1 MKLLALLA
9 VAGLTSVSLAQTDS
23 PKLPSAQPAAKPTAV
38 RVDPALA
45 DYKPV
50 QGISGSIK
58 SIGSDSMNNLMDAWA
73 NDFKKLYPAVNIEIE
88 GKGSATAP
96 AALIENQAQFGPMSR
111 PMKADEIDAF
121 EKKFGYKPT
130 LLRTGVDSLAVFVH
144 KDNPLD
150 EISLDQVKR
159 LFSVAGPTMT
169 WGDLGVTGPL
179 AGQPVALY
187 GRNSASGTYG
197 YFKEVALSKSDFKA
211 SVKEQPGSSAVVQAV
226 GTDRAGIGY
235 SGIGYVT
242 ADVKALRVSKGAG
255 PAIEGNFETA
265 LNGKYPLARF
275 LYVYINKGSE
285 PLDPLRAEFIRF
297 IFSRNGQET
306 VIKDG
311 YFPVPPKVAQ
321 DDLKKCGL

>member
-1 MKLLALLA
+1 MKLTPLLVLVVPALLA
-9 VAGLTSVSLAQTDS
+9 PPVLGQQAAQ
-23 PKLPSAQPAAKPTAV
+23 PKPASGAVQVDPSLPSY
-38 RVDPALA
+38 R
-45 DYKPV
+45 PV

-73 NDFKKLYPAVNIEIE
+73 SDFKRLYPAVNIEIE

-130 LLRTGVDSLAVFVH
+130 LLRTGIDALAVFVH
-144 KDNPLD
+144 KDNPL
-150 EISLDQVKR
+150 EEVTLDQLKQ
-159 LFSVAGPTMT
+159 LFSVAGPNMT
-169 WGDLGVTGPL
+169 WADLGVTGPL
-179 AGQPVALY
+179 AGHPVALY

-197 YFKEVALSKSDFKA
+197 YFKDIALGKNDFKPT
-211 SVKEQPGSSAVVQAV
+211 VKEQPGSSAVVQAV
-226 GTDRAGIGY
+226 ATDRAGIGY

-242 ADVKALRVSKGAG
+242 ADVKALRIKRGSG
-255 PAIEGNFETA
+255 PAVAPTFENA
-265 LNGKYPLARF
+265 LNGRYPLARY

-285 PLDPLRAEFIRF
+285 PLDPLRAEFVRF
-297 IFSRNGQET
+297 IFSREGQEA

-311 YFPVPPKVAQ
+311 YYPVSPKVAAE
-321 DDLKKCGL
+321 DLQKCGL